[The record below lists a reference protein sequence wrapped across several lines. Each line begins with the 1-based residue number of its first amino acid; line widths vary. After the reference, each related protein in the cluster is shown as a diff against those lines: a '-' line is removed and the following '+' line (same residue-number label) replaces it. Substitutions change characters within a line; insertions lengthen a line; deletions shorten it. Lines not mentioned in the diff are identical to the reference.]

1 MKLIELLSYS
11 DLLFRWCITYMCNVR
26 NVTTATYYFDNI
38 QCFLKYR
45 RNIEFYFFVAFI
57 GYPFLHFINNFIKE
71 FSCKSVLYRID
82 NDACD
87 TKMARSQ
94 VTSSALKRGTRKRI
108 ACQIYS
114 VPLL

>member
-1 MKLIELLSYS
+1 
-11 DLLFRWCITYMCNVR
+11 MCNVR
-26 NVTTATYYFDNI
+26 NVTTVIYYFDNI

-45 RNIEFYFFVAFI
+45 RNIEFI

-114 VPLL
+114 VPPL